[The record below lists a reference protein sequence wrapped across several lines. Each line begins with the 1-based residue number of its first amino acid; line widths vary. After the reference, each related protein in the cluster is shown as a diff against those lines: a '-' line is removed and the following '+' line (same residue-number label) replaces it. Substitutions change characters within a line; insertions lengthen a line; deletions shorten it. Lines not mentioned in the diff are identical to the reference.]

1 MRRRRTLLAVSIGY
15 LAIVGCLALGRNL
28 VAREGGALVPFG
40 PDAVSIGERLQPPGG
55 AHLLGT
61 DELGRDLLARLIHG
75 GAVSLA
81 VGFTAA
87 AIALIVGSLLGSIAG
102 FYGGAVDWMVSRLIE
117 VVLCFPFLFL
127 MLAVVAFFPQ
137 SLLTIVLAL
146 GLTAWTNEARLVRA
160 EFLRLKEREF
170 SEAARASGAR
180 DGRIIL
186 RHLLPNALAPVI
198 ALASFGVGSA
208 ILVESALSF
217 LGLGVPLPMSSWGSI
232 LSSADDHMDHAWWL
246 ALFPGLAIFMTVAA
260 CNVLGDALR
269 DVLDPE
275 SRGRGGLA

>member
-1 MRRRRTLLAVSIGY
+1 MKRRRAGLAISAGYLILVGLLAI
-15 LAIVGCLALGRNL
+15 ARHA
-28 VAREGGALVPFG
+28 VARDGAGLVPFG
-40 PDAVSIGERLQPPGG
+40 PDSVSIAERLQPPGG
-55 AHLLGT
+55 SHLFGT
-61 DELGRDLLARLIHG
+61 DELGRDLLARMIHG

-87 AIALIVGSLLGSIAG
+87 ALALIVGSLLGSLAG
-102 FYGGAVDWMVSRLIE
+102 FYGGGTDWLVSRLIE

-146 GLTAWTNEARLVRA
+146 GFTSWTSEARLVRA
-160 EFLRLKEREF
+160 EFLRLKQREF

-198 ALASFGVGSA
+198 SLASFGIGSA
-208 ILVESALSF
+208 ILVESALSY

-232 LSSADDHMDHAWWL
+232 LSSADDHMGQAWWL
-246 ALFPGLAIFMTVAA
+246 VLFPGLAIFLTVAA
-260 CNVLGDALR
+260 CNILGDALR
-269 DVLDPE
+269 DVMDPE
-275 SRGRGGLA
+275 SRGRERAV